1 MKQPK
6 KLTRNQ
12 KEYLVKIGYDPEEIK
27 DFRFREEDLEAMLL
41 ENIVTKEQFWV
52 EKNRRTKIQW
62 TD

>member
-27 DFRFREEDLEAMLL
+27 DFRFVEEDFEAMYLK
-41 ENIVTKEQFWV
+41 NIVTNECFWV
-52 EKNRRTKIQW
+52 EKGRKH
-62 TD
+62 

>member
-27 DFRFREEDLEAMLL
+27 DFRFVEEDLEAMYLK
-41 ENIVTKEQFWV
+41 NIVTNECFWV
-52 EKNRRTKIQW
+52 EKGRKH
-62 TD
+62 